1 MLYTLLGVVNFK
13 TMYKVGQKVK
23 VSNENDN
30 DNYDS
35 FRDKVLIITHAEVGG
50 SGYDNPMYP
59 EKLMCFKTEA
69 GEEVPFSLYE
79 YEVEAV

>member
-1 MLYTLLGVVNFK
+1 
-13 TMYKVGQKVK
+13 MYKVGQTVK
-23 VSNENDN
+23 VSSENDN

-35 FRDKVLIITHAEVGG
+35 FRDKVLIITHAEIGG
-50 SGYDNPMYP
+50 MGYDIGMHP
-59 EKLMCFKTEA
+59 EQLMCFETED